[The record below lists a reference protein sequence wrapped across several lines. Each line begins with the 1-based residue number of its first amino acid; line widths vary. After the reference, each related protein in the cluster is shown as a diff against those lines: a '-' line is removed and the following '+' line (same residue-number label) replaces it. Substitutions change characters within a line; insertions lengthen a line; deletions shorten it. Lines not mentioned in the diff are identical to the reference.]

1 MSEEINGTTTTVD
14 QTETVDTQ
22 NEKTVDVESNADS
35 DKHGRTF
42 TRAEMG
48 KMLAAERTK
57 WEAEQATALEQ
68 AKSEGERL
76 AKLTKDERAR
86 EEEAKR
92 IADLEKR
99 EQDIAE
105 REMKLA
111 TQSLLADEGLP
122 QKFLDH
128 VLAPTAEEVKAKI
141 TALRDVFDSEV
152 EKRVNERLV
161 QSAPRRGTTTGIT
174 KEQIMAIED
183 TDKRQAAIAEN
194 INLFRKG

>member
-35 DKHGRTF
+35 DEHKRTF
-42 TRAEMG
+42 TRAEIG

-92 IADLEKR
+92 IAELEKR
-99 EQDIAE
+99 EQVIAE

-122 QKFLDH
+122 QEFLEH

-161 QSAPRRGTTTGIT
+161 QSAPRRGTTAGIT

>member
-1 MSEEINGTTTTVD
+1 
-14 QTETVDTQ
+14 
-22 NEKTVDVESNADS
+22 
-35 DKHGRTF
+35 
-42 TRAEMG
+42 
-48 KMLAAERTK
+48 
-57 WEAEQATALEQ
+57 
-68 AKSEGERL
+68 
-76 AKLTKDERAR
+76 
-86 EEEAKR
+86 
-92 IADLEKR
+92 
-99 EQDIAE
+99 
-105 REMKLA
+105 MKLA

-122 QKFLDH
+122 QEFLDH

-141 TALRDVFDSEV
+141 TTLRNVFDSEV

>member
-35 DKHGRTF
+35 EKHERTF
-42 TRAEMG
+42 TRAEIG

-57 WEAEQATALEQ
+57 WEAEQATALEK

-92 IADLEKR
+92 IAELEKR
-99 EQDIAE
+99 EQNIAE

-111 TQSLLADEGLP
+111 TQSLLEDEGLP
-122 QKFLDH
+122 QEFLEH

-141 TALRDVFDSEV
+141 TALRTVFDSEV

-183 TDKRQAAIAEN
+183 TDKRQAMIAEN

>member
-1 MSEEINGTTTTVD
+1 MSEEINGITTTVN

-35 DKHGRTF
+35 EKHERTF
-42 TRAEMG
+42 TRAEIG
-48 KMLAAERTK
+48 KILAAERTK
-57 WEAEQATALEQ
+57 WEAEQVTAIEQ

-86 EEEAKR
+86 EEANR
-92 IADLEKR
+92 IAELEKR

-122 QKFLDH
+122 QEFLDH

-141 TALRDVFDSEV
+141 TALRTVFDSEV

-183 TDKRQAAIAEN
+183 TNKRQAAIAEN